1 VWPVILQRE
10 WLLDDL
16 VTDFIAETREG
27 LEALDSELVRFEQSP
42 DDPETLGGI
51 FRLIHTIKGTCGFLG
66 LSRLQSVAHAAE
78 NVLGAFRDGVLP
90 VTPAAV
96 SAVLDTV
103 DLIRAITDAL
113 AATGGEPAG
122 DDSALIARM
131 EAFLEGGDDGA
142 EAPEP
147 AVEATPVQATDGR
160 SLIEQLGGDATLD
173 AAAESVLVR
182 LQAEDQFALLVGSTD
197 PDRLQAALRDS
208 LGGLA
213 RKLEASGVFV
223 QALVDISDGLVTQ
236 EQVATIFDMMA
247 VAMGELDIAE
257 APIARLRALA
267 IAPSVEAVSP
277 DEPQAGVAEPV
288 AADMPTVDPIYS
300 PPPIPV
306 PDPMP
311 TPMPASVSASATPPA
326 AVVAKPEG
334 EGSGPAQTIRVSV
347 DALEHLMTVVSELV
361 LIRNQLIQTLRLE
374 PESAF
379 AAPLNRLNQVTSELQ
394 EGVMTT
400 RMQPISG
407 AWAKLPRLVRDLAQ
421 DLGKT
426 IDLSMHGQDTELDRQ
441 VLELIKDPLTHMI
454 RNAADHGLETPA
466 ERLAAGKP
474 EAGRITLQARH
485 EGGAIVIE
493 ISDDGRGLP
502 ADKLRAKALASGI
515 VTPVQAEQMSDIEA
529 RQLIFLPGLSTASE
543 VTSVSGRGVGMDVV
557 RTNIEKIGGAI
568 ELSSVEGSGTC
579 FTIRIPLTLTIV
591 SALIVE
597 CCGERFAM
605 PQSSLVELVSASG
618 GSGRT
623 IEYIDGVAVLR
634 LRDRLL
640 PLISLQALLGLEPAG
655 EPSGETCIIVARVG
669 AFNFGVIVDRV
680 FDTEEIVVKPVATVL
695 RHLKLYS
702 GATILGDG
710 AVILIL
716 DLKGVSV
723 EAGAGQGAGSLVD
736 DALEDAARTQALSAL
751 LVFRAANDSLKA
763 APLASVAR
771 IEELGADQIEWIDGR
786 SVIQYRG
793 KLMPIIGSDAEPAR
807 GWEGEEKRPLLVFAR
822 DDRAVGLLVNEIV
835 DIVESVVK
843 TDMVANGAGALGG
856 LIIGGV
862 ATELIDVSYY
872 WRQALQDEGAPAF
885 SAPADVPAE
894 ALATATAAVASG
906 RGMSRSEPEAPA
918 ATGANSRRLLLV
930 DQSPFS
936 QLLLRPLLA
945 QAGYE
950 VTVAADPEAALDLYD
965 AGENF
970 HLIMADTSSP
980 DEARGFATAF
990 ARAASWHKTPLLSL
1004 AFHNAVT
1011 SSGSGGPG
1019 GLDQTTLLDAVSGAL
1034 GEMRGAA

>member
-1 VWPVILQRE
+1 MRG

-16 VTDFIAETREG
+16 VADFIAETREG

-66 LSRLQSVAHAAE
+66 LSRLQNVAHAAE
-78 NVLGAFRDGVLP
+78 NVLGAFRDGDLA

-103 DLIRAITDAL
+103 DLIRSITDTL
-113 AATGGEPAG
+113 AATGGEPEG

-131 EAFLEGGDDGA
+131 EAFLEGSDAAPAESPASGDAG
-142 EAPEP
+142 PP
-147 AVEATPVQATDGR
+147 PVVDGR
-160 SLIEQLGGDATLD
+160 NLIEQLGGDATLD
-173 AAAESVLVR
+173 AAAETVLVR
-182 LQAEDQFALLVGSTD
+182 LQADSQFGFLAGSAD
-197 PDRLQAALRDS
+197 PDHLQAALRDS
-208 LGGLA
+208 LCGLA
-213 RKLEASGVFV
+213 RKGEASDVFAR
-223 QALVDISDGLVTQ
+223 ALFDLGDGLVTR
-236 EQVATIFDMMA
+236 EHVEAIFEMIA
-247 VAMGELDIAE
+247 GAMRELDIDEGPVAV
-257 APIARLRALA
+257 LRAFAL
-267 IAPSVEAVSP
+267 SSTEAVFASE
-277 DEPQAGVAEPV
+277 EPSTVGVEPEDSDLPSADV
-288 AADMPTVDPIYS
+288 AAS
-300 PPPIPV
+300 APPPPPV
-306 PDPMP
+306 PVPEPMP
-311 TPMPASVSASATPPA
+311 SPMPATVAASASAPSSPA
-326 AVVAKPEG
+326 PAPKQEVDTT
-334 EGSGPAQTIRVSV
+334 GPAQTIRVSV

-374 PESAF
+374 PESPF

-466 ERLAAGKP
+466 ERLAAGKS
-474 EAGRITLQARH
+474 EVGRISLQARH

-502 ADKLRAKALASGI
+502 AEKLRAKALASGV
-515 VTPVQAEQMSDIEA
+515 VTPAQAEQMSDIEA

-568 ELSSVEGSGTC
+568 ELTSVEGAGTC

-605 PQSSLVELVSASG
+605 PQSSLVELVSASD

-640 PLISLQALLGLEPAG
+640 PLISLQDLLGLEPAG

-669 AFNFGVIVDRV
+669 SFNFGVIVDRV

-716 DLKGVSV
+716 DLKGVSS
-723 EAGAGQGAGSLVD
+723 EAGAGQGTAGLVD
-736 DALEDAARTQALSAL
+736 EAVEEAAKGQALSAL

-786 SVIQYRG
+786 SVVQYRG
-793 KLMPIIGSDAEPAR
+793 KLMPIIGSDAEPASAWD
-807 GWEGEEKRPLLVFAR
+807 GDEKRPLLVFAR

-835 DIVESVVK
+835 DIVESVVT
-843 TDMVANGAGALGG
+843 TDMTANGAGALGG

-862 ATELIDVSYY
+862 ATELIDVPYY
-872 WRQALQDEGAPAF
+872 WRQALQEEDAPAF
-885 SAPADVPAE
+885 DKPAVTASGNRPTPSAAAHTAAPGSAAPTSSVPA
-894 ALATATAAVASG
+894 AA
-906 RGMSRSEPEAPA
+906 APD
-918 ATGANSRRLLLV
+918 SRRLLLV

-950 VTVAADPEAALDLYD
+950 VTVAADPDAALNLYD
-965 AGENF
+965 AGEHF
-970 HLIMADTSSP
+970 HLIMADTSNP
-980 DEARGFATAF
+980 DEARAFATAF
-990 ARAASWHKTPLLSL
+990 GRAANWHKTPLLSL

-1011 SSGSGGPG
+1011 TGTPDRPG
-1019 GLDQTTLLDAVSGAL
+1019 GVDQTTLLDAVSGAL
-1034 GEMRGAA
+1034 AEARNAA